1 MNYKLILNNVF
12 SHKDSSNIILSGY
25 SKIDKMS
32 ILYEYIPKEN
42 LKLNKYGIDYL
53 SNPKY
58 KIFDICKYKNK
69 IDDFFKLL
77 IENIQCKNYYY
88 DNQKIIIFN
97 NFNLISNNIQN
108 KLRVIFEKYRITTLF
123 IIITDKLNSILNP
136 IISRFLIIR
145 INDNLRSEKRKLSRV
160 YLKDLS
166 TIEKS
171 KVYDKI
177 YSLSDKCEIINYS
190 KNNEGIIN
198 NYEDIY
204 QKIVKKIR
212 NINEINYDSM
222 KIIREISYLIEKY
235 NIKEFHKEILYL
247 LTDDLSI
254 SLTINNKLCKCVADC
269 EYNYNRCD
277 NKILSNEN
285 FLLSLI
291 NVYLMNHKKVNRD

>member
-53 SNPKY
+53 SNPIY

-77 IENIQCKNYYY
+77 IENIQCKNHYY
-88 DNQKIIIFN
+88 DNQKMIIFN

-285 FLLSLI
+285 FLLS
-291 NVYLMNHKKVNRD
+291 